1 MIKTHSNSFIY
12 LNPDS
17 PGNLA
22 EFFANIFNQ
31 LWSFAGPLGRQK
43 NMIGKAN
50 DSLHARDHQLAQLAN
65 QIFIEGR
72 DHQLALSG
80 QPDNYCWPKNASKG
94 LKSIDIIS
102 WPNLASQIFIEERDH
117 QLALSGHPDIY
128 CWPKKA
134 SKRLKTIDIII
145 LLIYMAYTKA
155 QQMIPRTTRVQREI
169 KKEDSCYSHF
179 LAKES
184 KI

>member
-1 MIKTHSNSFIY
+1 MKGIISQ
-12 LNPDS
+12 P
-17 PGNLA
+17 NLA
-22 EFFANIFNQ
+22 
-31 LWSFAGPLGRQK
+31 S
-43 NMIGKAN
+43 
-50 DSLHARDHQLAQLAN
+50 
-65 QIFIEGR
+65 QIFIEER

-80 QPDNYCWPKNASKG
+80 QPDYYCWPKKASKGLKSIDIISWPNLATQIFIEERDHQLALSGQPDIYCWPKNASKG
-94 LKSIDIIS
+94 LKIIDIIS

-117 QLALSGHPDIY
+117 QLALSGHPDIQ

-155 QQMIPRTTRVQREI
+155 QQMIPCIKRDQKEI

-184 KI
+184 KIGLYRY

>member
-1 MIKTHSNSFIY
+1 MIMTHSNSFIY

-43 NMIGKAN
+43 NLIGKAN

-80 QPDNYCWPKNASKG
+80 QPDNYCCPKKASKGLKSVDIISWPNLTSQILIKDRDYQLALSGQPNNYCWPKNASKG
-94 LKSIDIIS
+94 LEIIDIIS
-102 WPNLASQIFIEERDH
+102 LYVRVYEGINHNEIL
-117 QLALSGHPDIY
+117 Y
-128 CWPKKA
+128 CH
-134 SKRLKTIDIII
+134 SLVVV
-145 LLIYMAYTKA
+145 LL
-155 QQMIPRTTRVQREI
+155 R
-169 KKEDSCYSHF
+169 
-179 LAKES
+179 
-184 KI
+184 